1 MTMKTLPCFLL
12 AAVSLFAAVSSADA
26 QESDRSVILQ
36 PKRGAISSGQVFT
49 INFPDAMVAAD
60 AIDRVD
66 ERAPLSF
73 EPAVEGEFF
82 WKSQTE
88 GRFRIMGPVIPG
100 TKYAVTVRSGLKTLD
115 GQATPALPEEVSL
128 LSAPLTVTANHGN
141 WGDNLPNLPVVP
153 LPP

>member
-1 MTMKTLPCFLL
+1 MTMKTFPSFLL
-12 AAVSLFAAVSSADA
+12 AAASLFAAVSSADA

-88 GRFRIMGPVIPG
+88 GRFRIMGSGHPG
-100 TKYAVTVRSGLKTLD
+100 DQVCRNR
-115 GQATPALPEEVSL
+115 
-128 LSAPLTVTANHGN
+128 PLGPQDARRPGHPRVAG
-141 WGDNLPNLPVVP
+141 GG
-153 LPP
+153 